1 MRERNCPSNREP
13 YPSGEQAP
21 IMFVTTCVEKEVD
34 GITFQ
39 VPIQQK
45 VTFPQPDPNVG
56 ITVDDFDPIA
66 LSKAGYNVKS
76 GIVDRGFAD
85 VESALERIN

>member
-1 MRERNCPSNREP
+1 MRERICPSNREP
-13 YPSGEQAP
+13 YPSGEQSP
-21 IMFVTTCVEKEVD
+21 IKYVTTCVEKEVD
-34 GITFQ
+34 GIIIQ
-39 VPIQQK
+39 VPIQQE

-66 LSKAGYNVKS
+66 LSNAGYNVKS

>member
-1 MRERNCPSNREP
+1 MRERLCPSKREP

-21 IMFVTTCVEKEVD
+21 FMYVTTCVEKEVD

-39 VPIQQK
+39 VPIQQR
-45 VTFPQPDPNVG
+45 VAFPQPDPNEG
-56 ITVDDFDPIA
+56 IVVDDFDPIA

-76 GIVDRGFAD
+76 GIIDRGFTD

>member
-1 MRERNCPSNREP
+1 MRERICPSKREP
-13 YPSGEQAP
+13 YPSGELAP
-21 IMFVTTCVEKEVD
+21 FTYVTTCVEKEVD

-39 VPIQQK
+39 VPIQQR
-45 VTFPQPDPNVG
+45 VTFPPPDPNEG

-76 GIVDRGFAD
+76 GIIDRGFTD
-85 VESALERIN
+85 VETALDRIN

>member
-1 MRERNCPSNREP
+1 MRERICPSNREP
-13 YPSGEQAP
+13 YPSGEQAS
-21 IMFVTTCVEKEVD
+21 IKYVTTCVEKEVD
-34 GITFQ
+34 GIIIQ
-39 VPIQQK
+39 VPIQQE

-66 LSKAGYNVKS
+66 LSNAGYNVKS

>member
-13 YPSGEQAP
+13 YPSGEHAP
-21 IMFVTTCVEKEVD
+21 FMYVTTCIEKEVD

-56 ITVDDFDPIA
+56 ITVEDFDPIA
-66 LSKAGYNVKS
+66 LSNAGYNVKS